1 MFGLRV
7 VRGLDGPTGPV
18 VPLLRSFRTSS
29 AVRESRGISELDNV
43 DSRAH
48 WFREA
53 IRTPLT
59 ACKQAVAR

>member
-7 VRGLDGPTGPV
+7 VRGLSGPTGLD
-18 VPLLRSFRTSS
+18 VPLLRSLRRSS

-43 DSRAH
+43 DGRAY